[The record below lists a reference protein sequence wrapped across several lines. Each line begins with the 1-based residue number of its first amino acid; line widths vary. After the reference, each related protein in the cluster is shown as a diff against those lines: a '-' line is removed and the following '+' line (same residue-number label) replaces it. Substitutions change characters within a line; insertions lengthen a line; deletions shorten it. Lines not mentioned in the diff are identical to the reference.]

1 MLSEQQPSVEGI
13 TTSIL
18 KMKVLRLKVEWIA
31 QLFLVILLEKQ
42 WTVAA
47 CFFDIF
53 LKKKKKNPP
62 KKKKPTVYQFSC
74 LESPIS
80 LSLNPNNKQ
89 LTTKRIQTLYYLLMN
104 D

>member
-53 LKKKKKNPP
+53 LKKKKKIHL

>member
-1 MLSEQQPSVEGI
+1 MLSEQQPSVVGI
-13 TTSIL
+13 TISIL

-53 LKKKKKNPP
+53 LKKKIHL
-62 KKKKPTVYQFSC
+62 KKKKKSTIYQFSC

>member
-1 MLSEQQPSVEGI
+1 MLSEQQPSVVVI
-13 TTSIL
+13 TISIL

-53 LKKKKKNPP
+53 LKKKKIHL
-62 KKKKPTVYQFSC
+62 KKKSTIYQFSC